1 MNALSSSYKTKNHI
15 KMNDEVF
22 EKIRLMVIDK
32 MGKYRKPLVRDTTL
46 EKDLGVSGDDAVEFL
61 LDFGKE
67 FNVDM
72 SNFDIKKY
80 FFPDGDSIL
89 PAIVRLFTG
98 KRQRKEKELRLG
110 DLEKAVIAGRLD
122 EEVINS

>member
-1 MNALSSSYKTKNHI
+1 
-15 KMNDEVF
+15 
-22 EKIRLMVIDK
+22 
-32 MGKYRKPLVRDTTL
+32 MGKYRKPLERNTTL

-61 LDFGKE
+61 LDFSKE
-67 FNVDM
+67 FQVDM

-80 FFPDGDSIL
+80 FFPEGDSIL
-89 PAIVRLFTG
+89 PAIARLFTG

-122 EEVINS
+122 EEIINS